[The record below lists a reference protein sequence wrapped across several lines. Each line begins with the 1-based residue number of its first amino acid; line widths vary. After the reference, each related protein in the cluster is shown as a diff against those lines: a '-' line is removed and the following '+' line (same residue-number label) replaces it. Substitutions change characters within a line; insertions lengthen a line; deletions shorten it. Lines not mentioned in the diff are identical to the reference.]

1 MPTSDPTVV
10 LLEQN
15 RWAAHPADELVTG
28 SRGDRTFTF
37 ARGAVLSHVMTH
49 GMHHRA
55 QCLNMLRH
63 VGVDPVPPSS
73 VLEWIMMADA
83 QAAAS

>member
-15 RWAAHPADELVTG
+15 RWATHPSDELVTG
-28 SRGDRTFTF
+28 SRGDRTF